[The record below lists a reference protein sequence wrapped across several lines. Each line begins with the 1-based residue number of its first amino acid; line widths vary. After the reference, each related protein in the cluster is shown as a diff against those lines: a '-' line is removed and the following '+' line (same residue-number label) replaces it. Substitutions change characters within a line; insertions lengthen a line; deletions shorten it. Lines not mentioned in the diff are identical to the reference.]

1 MKTQMKALLMAGLIS
16 CPLALADSPAPP
28 DPPAAVAQFLELTP
42 EQAGQFRQMLD
53 TLQKAL
59 QGFEQQVQD
68 KQKNLQALL
77 QADSPDDAAVG
88 KAVLEI
94 RAVEKQAGQALDAY
108 HAQFGALLT
117 PEQVGRVQAVQQA
130 AALLPAVPV
139 FVAVR
144 LVEPPPTPG
153 QH

>member
-1 MKTQMKALLMAGLIS
+1 MKTRMKALLLAGLIS
-16 CPLALADSPAPP
+16 CPLALADSAAPP
-28 DPPAAVAQFLELTP
+28 DPPAVVAQFLELTP

-53 TLQKAL
+53 TLQKAV

-77 QADSPDDAAVG
+77 QADSPDAAAVG

-139 FVAVR
+139 FAAVR
-144 LVEPPPTPG
+144 LVEPPPGAG